1 MSKLKVTLS
10 LDETLLT
17 AVDAAVKRD
26 RTDSRSAVVEEAI
39 RLWQLEQ
46 RRQWL
51 DRETE
56 AYYRSQT
63 AAERRED
70 HAWSRVAAKDAK
82 RLWQE

>member
-10 LDETLLT
+10 LDEALVG
-17 AVDAAVKRD
+17 AVDAAVKREVAE
-26 RTDSRSAVVEEAI
+26 SRSAAVEEAI

-51 DRETE
+51 NRETE

-70 HAWSRVAAKDAK
+70 HAWSQIAAKDAK